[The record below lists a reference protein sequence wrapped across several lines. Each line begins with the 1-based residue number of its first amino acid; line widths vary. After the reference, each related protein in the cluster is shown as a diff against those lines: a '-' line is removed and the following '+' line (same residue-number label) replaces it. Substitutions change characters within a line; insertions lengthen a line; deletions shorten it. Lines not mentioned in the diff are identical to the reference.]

1 MAELYLSQD
10 ELSKA
15 VSIYRKVVRDNPAD
29 SAATARLAELEEWS
43 QEGDGGTT
51 GFREHTKRV
60 VESVPGA
67 ISCMVMGFDGL
78 AIDSYQV
85 GGGTLDI
92 TALLTEYSGLAA
104 QLQRIG
110 EEQPE
115 VGQIRDFVVETGT
128 LATVFRPLTEEYFL
142 AAVVESSGLVGKAR
156 YMLRLVAADVIK
168 EIE

>member
-1 MAELYLSQD
+1 MAELYLNQN

-29 SAATARLAELEEWS
+29 NTAATRLAELEEWS
-43 QEGDGGTT
+43 QEESGGTV
-51 GFREHTKRV
+51 GFRKHTKRV

-78 AIDSYQV
+78 AIDNYQV
-85 GGGTLDI
+85 GGSTLDI

-104 QLQRIG
+104 QLKRIG

-115 VGQIRDFVVETGT
+115 VGQIRDFLVETGT
-128 LATVFRPLTEEYFL
+128 IATVFRPLTENYFL
-142 AAVVESSGLVGKAR
+142 AAVVESSGMVGKAR
-156 YMLRLVAADVIK
+156 YMLRLIAPDVIE